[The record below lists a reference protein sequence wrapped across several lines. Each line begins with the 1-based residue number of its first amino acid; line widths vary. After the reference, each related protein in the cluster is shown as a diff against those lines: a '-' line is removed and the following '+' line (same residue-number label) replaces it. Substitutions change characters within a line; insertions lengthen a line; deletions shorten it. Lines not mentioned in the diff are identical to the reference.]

1 MNFLFIAFEYPP
13 MTTGGAQRPARLAR
27 ALVAQGHGVAVVTTG
42 SEPNVSIEEGVYV
55 YRVPANPAG
64 TLSRLTE
71 SSWISL
77 TDGCGKRW
85 RRNLLAALPEI
96 VARHSPDVLW
106 VTVPPF
112 GVAKLG
118 VEVAKRFSLPFIFDM
133 RDAWS
138 QWGIAPFPT
147 RWHYEALLKLERTV
161 LNAADSVCVTTDQ
174 MRHDVL
180 RVQPLIH
187 PRKIKVIPNGY
198 EGSPVLYERIDLRKP
213 TAEAPLTIGYVG
225 SFYYTPQRH
234 RLMVAKWYHKK
245 PHQWL
250 QYSPRK
256 EDWKYRSPYY
266 VFQAFAGFKAAHPE
280 LAKRIRFEFVGAVP
294 KWLNEMV
301 TAAGL
306 EEHTVFHGAKQHNET
321 LAFIDQCDVVL
332 ATSVKVLGGND
343 YCIAGKTY
351 EYIQRCKPVLGFVT
365 KGAQRDFLQASG
377 LLIQADPDDAAAGRR
392 SFEALVSGTLSL
404 TPNAAFIQ
412 SCSITNRASAL
423 ISKAIEVV

>member
-13 MTTGGAQRPARLAR
+13 MTTGGAQRPARFAR
-27 ALVAQGHGVAVVTTG
+27 GLVAKGHEVVVVTTG
-42 SEPNVSIEEGVYV
+42 VEPKASTEDGVWV

-77 TDGCGKRW
+77 TDSCGKRW
-85 RRNLLAALPEI
+85 RRELLAALPEI
-96 VARHSPDVLW
+96 VVRHSPDVLW

-118 VEVAKRFSLPFIFDM
+118 VEVAKRFSLPFVFDM

-147 RWHYEALLKLERTV
+147 RWHYEALLKLERK
-161 LNAADSVCVTTDQ
+161 LLSAADLVCVTTEQ
-174 MRHDVL
+174 MRHDLL
-180 RVQPLIH
+180 RAQPLIH
-187 PRKIKVIPNGY
+187 PRKIEVIPNGY
-198 EGSPVLYERIDLRKP
+198 EGSAVLYERIDLRKP
-213 TAEAPLTIGYVG
+213 TAEVPLTIGYVG

-234 RLMVAKWYHKK
+234 RLMVAKWYRKK

-266 VFQAFAGFKAAHPE
+266 VFQAFASFKTAHPE
-280 LAKRIRFEFVGAVP
+280 LAQCIRFEFVGAIP

-301 TAAGL
+301 AAAGI
-306 EEHTVFHGAKQHNET
+306 EDHVVFHGPKKHDET
-321 LAFIDQCDVVL
+321 VAFIDQCDVLL
-332 ATSVKVLGGND
+332 ATSVKVEGGRD

-351 EYIQRCKPVLGFVT
+351 EYIQRCKPVIGFVT
-365 KGAQRDFLQASG
+365 EGSQRDFLDASG
-377 LLIQADPDDAAAGRR
+377 LLIQVNPDDKE
-392 SFEALVSGTLSL
+392 EAERCFKVLAHGALSL
-404 TPNAAFIQ
+404 TPNANFIRQ
-412 SCSITNRASAL
+412 AAVENRMEAL
-423 ISKAIEVV
+423 ISSALEII